1 MRKTKIALFVL
12 YVIMMLSALTTYGM
26 WMGSNNIRDEILEL
40 VFFLL
45 IGLSFLFSICQFIVM
60 DPIIYTGSFV
70 FLLFVGMTIIT
81 LTQPNTL
88 NGVSNRNL
96 TIGLGIGSLIPV
108 ISISIGEYLASEP
121 IHIPVNL
128 D

>member
-1 MRKTKIALFVL
+1 
-12 YVIMMLSALTTYGM
+12 MMLSALTTYGM